1 MLKKMPSLH
10 RFLHSVWLFRI
21 GWGLAACLLL
31 IMAGLA
37 VYGAYVSTFLE
48 LPRSEDHP
56 PLRLYTAPFQLK
68 TGLSLKTARLPE
80 RLQRLGYRPVSDTV
94 ASAGDYH
101 LTSEALTIF
110 LHAQPEVFV
119 KANVVTLDLQEG
131 LVTQVLSEP
140 DRTPIFPVFL
150 EPELISGLRGA
161 SRQVR
166 EWIPLAR
173 IPERLVETILAVE
186 DRRFYSH
193 LGIDR

>member
-1 MLKKMPSLH
+1 MLKKMPPLH
-10 RFLHSVWLFRI
+10 RFLRSPWVFRSLWL
-21 GWGLAACLLL
+21 LAASFLL
-31 IMAGLA
+31 ITAGLLP
-37 VYGAYVSTFLE
+37 YGAYLATFLE

-80 RLQRLGYRPVSDTV
+80 RLQRLGYRPVSDMV

-101 LTSEALTIF
+101 LTPEALTIF
-110 LHAQPEVFV
+110 LHAQPEAFV

-131 LVTQVLSEP
+131 LVTRVLSEP

-166 EWIPLAR
+166 EWIPLAPLPARVGETRLSAGGRGRYTR
-173 IPERLVETILAVE
+173 I
-186 DRRFYSH
+186 
-193 LGIDR
+193 